1 MNCRHCV
8 RAVENALRDVPG
20 VTRVERVEL
29 ESGRVLVAGNADSH
43 QALVAA
49 IKAVGYGAEPVIG

>member
-8 RAVENALRDVPG
+8 RAVEDALRGVPG

-29 ESGRVLVAGNADSH
+29 ESDRVLVAGDADS